1 MPDFLNNV
9 KDKALDIW
17 RRAPTVVVVC
27 GVGLLLLCTM
37 CCFCGGCMGSLFGS
51 GGGADREGPAAG
63 AGEASGS
70 SANQESDRE
79 DTR

>member
-27 GVGLLLLCTM
+27 GVGLLLLCST
-37 CCFCGGCMGSLFGS
+37 CCLCGGCMGSFVGS
-51 GGGADREGPAAG
+51 GGGGDRANPASD
-63 AGEASGS
+63 AGEAFGT
-70 SANQESDRE
+70 SAGQE
-79 DTR
+79 